1 MFTHNIKFS
10 FFYFDYIRK
19 YKNFVSMNA
28 SKNHTTSKF
37 AAKAV
42 LRLILILMIAP
53 IFFYLSQEKESL
65 LGNVVFPNKLALFA
79 PIMLLMIFV
88 ALLILVLK
96 NKYQK
101 IDLNWLFVLNG
112 IFLILYLIL
121 LFTRI
126 FPIL

>member
-1 MFTHNIKFS
+1 
-10 FFYFDYIRK
+10 
-19 YKNFVSMNA
+19 MNA

-37 AAKAV
+37 TAKAV
-42 LRLILILMIAP
+42 LRLILILMLAP
-53 IFFYLSQEKESL
+53 VFFYLSQDKAQL
-65 LGNVVFPNKLALFA
+65 LGHVVFPNKLALIA
-79 PIMLLMIFV
+79 PLMLLLIFV
-88 ALLILVLK
+88 VLLILVLK

>member
-37 AAKAV
+37 TAKAV
-42 LRLILILMIAP
+42 LRLILILMLAP
-53 IFFYLSQEKESL
+53 VFFYLSQDKAQL
-65 LGNVVFPNKLALFA
+65 LGHVVFPNKLALIA
-79 PIMLLMIFV
+79 PLMLLLIFV
-88 ALLILVLK
+88 VLLILVLK

>member
-1 MFTHNIKFS
+1 
-10 FFYFDYIRK
+10 
-19 YKNFVSMNA
+19 MNA

-37 AAKAV
+37 AAKAI
-42 LRLILILMIAP
+42 LRLILILMLAP
-53 IFFYLSQEKESL
+53 IFFYISQDKEDL
-65 LGNVVFPNKLALFA
+65 LGNVVFPNKIALFA
-79 PIMLLMIFV
+79 PIMLLFIFV

-112 IFLILYLIL
+112 LFLILYLIL